1 MTKKSFTLLV
11 RDLKKA
17 GIRIRVHGDSIYFAP
32 QSAADADLVRRAFA
46 HKQELMAI
54 IRSGVQI
61 WPAEPNAPSFNAATN
76 EE

>member
-1 MTKKSFTLLV
+1 MTEKSFARLLN
-11 RDLKKA
+11 DLKQK
-17 GIRIRVHGDSIYFAP
+17 GIGIIVWEDSIYFAP

-46 HKQELMAI
+46 HKQELVAI

-61 WPAEPNAPSFNAATN
+61 WPAEPNAPSFNASTN